1 MNLDCLI
8 VHLRKIDGTSP
19 ARPRPVARSHPLPPR
34 LYARTVVRAVF
45 FDMDDTLLDGYTAMQ
60 AAWGVVCAD
69 EATAQGCEA
78 GALRD
83 AIRRESMLFWKDE
96 AVVGHWRVRLEEAR
110 EQCVRL
116 ALEKE
121 GLDHSRAGSIA
132 RRYTEE
138 HRARLRPFDDAIET
152 LEALRA
158 QDLRLGLLTNGASV
172 PQREKI
178 ERFSLARLMDV
189 IVIEGEFGK
198 GKPEREVFE
207 HALASVGVAAQ
218 DAWHVGDNL
227 FADVG
232 GARKAG
238 LHAVWI
244 HRDRLEIRE
253 DAVAVPDRSIS
264 HLGEL
269 RAALG
274 L

>member
-1 MNLDCLI
+1 M
-8 VHLRKIDGTSP
+8 
-19 ARPRPVARSHPLPPR
+19 
-34 LYARTVVRAVF
+34 VRAVF
-45 FDMDDTLLDGYTAMQ
+45 FDMDDTLLDGYSAMQ
-60 AAWGVVCAD
+60 AAWGVICAD
-69 EATAQGCEA
+69 EAAAQGCEA
-78 GALRD
+78 DALRD

-121 GLDHSRAGSIA
+121 GLDASRASAIA
-132 RRYTEE
+132 HRYSEE
-138 HRARLRPFDDAIET
+138 HRARLAPFDDAIET

-158 QDLRLGLLTNGASV
+158 QDLRIGLLTNGAGI
-172 PQREKI
+172 PQRAKI
-178 ERFSLARLMDV
+178 DRFGLERHMDV

-207 HALASVGVAAQ
+207 HALDAVGVKA
-218 DAWHVGDNL
+218 DEAWHVGDNL
-227 FADVG
+227 FADIG
-232 GARKAG
+232 GARAAG

-253 DAVAVPDRSIS
+253 DAPAVPDRSIA
-264 HLGEL
+264 HLREL
-269 RAALG
+269 PPALG